1 MARYRGGDITEI
13 TCNHPS
19 LGSFKFATKS
29 NESYT
34 LDPGGYRSN
43 DDANMVTG
51 DGQFI
56 DQVNRVRW
64 SFEGP
69 IQADFVSDNEIK
81 NLPLLAE
88 SAELATWTFTH
99 ISGTTWRGKG
109 KHVGDVNVD
118 TNNAQLSLKIAGGG
132 KLEVL

>member
-1 MARYRGGDITEI
+1 MARYQGGDILEI
-13 TCNHPS
+13 TCNHPV

-34 LDPGGYRSN
+34 IDPGGFRSN

-69 IQADFVSDNEIK
+69 IQADFLSGNELE

-88 SAELATWTFTH
+88 SGELATWTFVM
-99 ISGTTWRGKG
+99 ISGVTMRGKG
-109 KHVGDVNVD
+109 KHVGDIQVD
-118 TNNAQLSLKIAGGG
+118 SNNAQLTVKLAGGG
-132 KLEVL
+132 KLEKL